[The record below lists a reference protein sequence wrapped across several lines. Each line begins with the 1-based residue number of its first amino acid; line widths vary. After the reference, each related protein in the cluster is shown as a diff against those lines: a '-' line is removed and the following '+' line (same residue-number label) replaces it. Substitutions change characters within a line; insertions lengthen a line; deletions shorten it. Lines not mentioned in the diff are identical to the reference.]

1 MAAVGHAGAWSNC
14 YSAVRPSIQFSQQ
27 LGEIAVAR
35 LRRGGLEGTAQRGH
49 NAGMSGRNVDPN
61 DPSVHVTQ
69 FRRRNIFVF
78 QLHLDWETTK
88 GPGKF
93 RRSPIC
99 GKQAPT

>member
-1 MAAVGHAGAWSNC
+1 V
-14 YSAVRPSIQFSQQ
+14 
-27 LGEIAVAR
+27 
-35 LRRGGLEGTAQRGH
+35 
-49 NAGMSGRNVDPN
+49 SGRNVDPN

-99 GKQAPT
+99 GNQAPT